1 MTERRPGPIIHIN
14 GYPGVGKYT
23 IAKRLTELF
32 PRLKLV
38 HNKLFTDL
46 ADALV
51 PRDTDDHFKAW
62 ESFLE
67 MSFEP
72 ILWSDETFDYGYI
85 FTNFIPSDEDSPVVV
100 MRDYI
105 YAATCRDDRQR
116 EFIAIT
122 FVCDEQENVRRL
134 VSVERQQGGKLTDPE
149 SLRVCR
155 TSDSQHDYLGD
166 CHHVI
171 DVTNLEVEAAA
182 LAIAHRVG
190 LRQ

>member
-51 PRDTDDHFKAW
+51 PRDTDDHFKVW
-62 ESFLE
+62 ETLHDISFQ
-67 MSFEP
+67 P
-72 ILWSDETFDYGYI
+72 ILWSDDTFDFGYI
-85 FTNFIPSDEDSPVVV
+85 FTNFIPNEDDSPVT
-100 MRDYI
+100 MRDYTR
-105 YAATCRDDRQR
+105 AATCREDRQR

-122 FVCDEQENVRRL
+122 LICTEQ
-134 VSVERQQGGKLTDPE
+134 
-149 SLRVCR
+149 
-155 TSDSQHDYLGD
+155 
-166 CHHVI
+166 
-171 DVTNLEVEAAA
+171 
-182 LAIAHRVG
+182 
-190 LRQ
+190 